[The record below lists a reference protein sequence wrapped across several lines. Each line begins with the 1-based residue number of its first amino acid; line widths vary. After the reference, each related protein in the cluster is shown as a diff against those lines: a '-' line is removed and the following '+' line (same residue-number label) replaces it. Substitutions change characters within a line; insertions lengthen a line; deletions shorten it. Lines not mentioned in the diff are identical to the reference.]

1 MRTAVISWFTSLWW
15 VGSGSASLRCTGC
28 DTTSVTTSGYD
39 GCVNRSPYSFGAAV
53 HRQRLLLVTL
63 GIVFF
68 VVLPIGVF
76 FSVPTAGYA
85 LSVLL
90 FALAVV
96 RLILPVDAL
105 GALVVRRRSIDVAT
119 ILILAVLVCALS
131 SSPGL

>member
-1 MRTAVISWFTSLWW
+1 M
-15 VGSGSASLRCTGC
+15 
-28 DTTSVTTSGYD
+28 
-39 GCVNRSPYSFGAAV
+39 NRSPYSLGAAV

-68 VVLPIGVF
+68 VVLPVGLF
-76 FSVPTAGYA
+76 FSVPTAGYT
-85 LSVLL
+85 LSALL

-105 GALVVRRRSIDVAT
+105 GALVVRRRSVDVAT
-119 ILILAVLVCALS
+119 ILVLAILIFVLA

>member
-1 MRTAVISWFTSLWW
+1 M
-15 VGSGSASLRCTGC
+15 
-28 DTTSVTTSGYD
+28 
-39 GCVNRSPYSFGAAV
+39 

-76 FSVPTAGYA
+76 FSVPTAGSA
-85 LSVLL
+85 LSAVL
-90 FALAVV
+90 FVV

>member
-1 MRTAVISWFTSLWW
+1 MRTAVISWFTSLCW
-15 VGSGSASLRCTGC
+15 VRRGSASLRGTGC
-28 DTTSVTTSGYD
+28 DSTSVTSSCYH
-39 GCVNRSPYSFGAAV
+39 GCVHRSPYSLGASL

-85 LSVLL
+85 LSALL

-119 ILILAVLVCALS
+119 ILILAILVCVLS